1 MSPLHLLY
9 AEQIGLLIFRTNWSK
24 MSIIYRKGNS
34 LMDFNLNDSSYVILK
49 KIIFSIFIKTANI
62 FLLTGI
68 MIFIEYDWQFSWL
81 FWFIS
86 LYVISSVFFAS
97 YIIGTKVTESY
108 TKKKPITTGFLIIY
122 KVLIYK
128 KRKETH

>member
-1 MSPLHLLY
+1 
-9 AEQIGLLIFRTNWSK
+9 
-24 MSIIYRKGNS
+24 
-34 LMDFNLNDSSYVILK
+34 MDFNLNDSSYVILK